1 MGPAENRVAGW
12 YLPQSSPP
20 DDLFTATAQTDQW
33 SGMRMMCCY
42 AFMVHPDKK
51 DVRMAITKQHILLG
65 APIWTSTGLFL
76 IQAGVKIASLTSTG
90 LNSVLKCALDLAVVA
105 QRVKSIGR
113 RLGSSIIFL
122 A

>member
-1 MGPAENRVAGW
+1 
-12 YLPQSSPP
+12 
-20 DDLFTATAQTDQW
+20 
-33 SGMRMMCCY
+33 
-42 AFMVHPDKK
+42 MVHPDRK

-65 APIWTSTGLFL
+65 APIWTSTGVFL
-76 IQAGVKIASLTSTG
+76 IQAGAKIASLTSTG

-122 A
+122 AVIASAGSASAADTMSTSATAEPDN